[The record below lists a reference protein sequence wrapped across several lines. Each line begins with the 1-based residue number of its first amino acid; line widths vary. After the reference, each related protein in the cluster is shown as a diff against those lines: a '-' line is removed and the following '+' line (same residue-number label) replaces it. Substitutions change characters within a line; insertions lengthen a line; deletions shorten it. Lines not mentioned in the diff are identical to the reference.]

1 MNYATGQ
8 MARIVRLVSTDPR
21 WPGER
26 VVRTVPLMRRAAWRP
41 WPWRL
46 WGGPSLAYGRSIDDY
61 PGMQPYYDIRHYPPY
76 YSHWDGGGPYAA
88 GYATGYEAPADV
100 HAAAQALSAAIQAAA
115 AHSMPPA
122 WRPTYDFQRAFN
134 HAFGPFGGLG
144 STAQPSC
151 SRSTASTDH
160 APSWPSVTSSAAS
173 RTSWRCTARIP
184 AALLRAPRRTR
195 RASSPARAS
204 IPNLALAVEQ
214 LSTILSG
221 RPGIQAIADNASR
234 GGIDVFVL
242 PAYAA
247 PIQQY
252 IQNVL
257 LGVFMGF
264 PIAVRGG
271 APPPGSSET

>member
-134 HAFGPFGGLG
+134 HAFGPLGGLG
-144 STAQPSC
+144 STAQPELLQVDGIYGPRTELALSHVLG
-151 SRSTASTDH
+151 SLSDVMAMYGAHPGSAVAGA
-160 APSWPSVTSSAAS
+160 APHQESILAGTS
-173 RTSWRCTARIP
+173 ID
-184 AALLRAPRRTR
+184 
-195 RASSPARAS
+195 
-204 IPNLALAVEQ
+204 PNLALAVEQ

-234 GGIDVFVL
+234 GGGDVCVL

-264 PIAVRGG
+264 PIAVRVSG
-271 APPPGSSET
+271 PVILQQ